1 MIIGAQ
7 ASPDGLS
14 LAILDD
20 NRRVLARSR
29 FDSSLAWDIN
39 TNVDAAAAEIVS
51 AVKTCCSALS
61 SGVEA
66 REDPWLSISILCVGT
81 TALDHGGAEA
91 EAAFR
96 SALQK
101 LLPPG
106 LQLMVYHSAAV
117 ALASGTG
124 GPLVGCVL
132 LVGQDTSRAYGAV
145 ADRRTASSS
154 GWGPVFSD
162 GGCAYALAS
171 LRLGPIL
178 LLVVLLVVL
187 VNADVGM
194 RALAAVSRAQDG
206 RGADTLLVSAVWARG
221 HSSIHSRVAGVASL
235 APVVLECAA
244 RGDTVADAL
253 LRHAVGELLRAV
265 KSVAGRLGLD
275 KSRLPF
281 NLVLAGPML
290 SEGSLFMQY
299 LLDVLKDGVPTADVI
314 YPQGDGAEAA
324 AWLALWLLNP
334 QLPLPP
340 VRRGL

>member
-1 MIIGAQ
+1 MRTIIGAH
-7 ASPDGLS
+7 ASPEGLVC
-14 LAILDD
+14 AVLDES
-20 NRRVLARSR
+20 RRVLAKNRYET
-29 FDSSLAWDIN
+29 SLAWDIN
-39 TNVDAAAAEIVS
+39 TDVDAAAAEIVS
-51 AVKTCCSALS
+51 AAKSAAKS
-61 SGVEA
+61 QPGVQA
-66 REDPWLSISILCVGT
+66 REDPWLSISVLCVGT
-81 TALDHGGAEA
+81 TTLDHGGAEA
-91 EAAFR
+91 EAAFQAAVQR
-96 SALQK
+96 
-101 LLPPG
+101 LLPPS
-106 LQLMVYHSAAV
+106 LQLLIYNSAAT

-145 ADRRTASSS
+145 PDCRTASSS

-162 GGCAYALAS
+162 SGCAY
-171 LRLGPIL
+171 
-178 LLVVLLVVL
+178 
-187 VNADVGM
+187 DVGM
-194 RALAAVSRAQDG
+194 RALAALSRAQDG
-206 RGADTLLVSAVWARG
+206 RGADTLLVSAVYRELGVQRAEDLIRWARS
-221 HSSIHSRVAGVASL
+221 HSSLRSRVAGVASL

-275 KSRLPF
+275 KSRQPF

-334 QLPLPP
+334 QLPVPP